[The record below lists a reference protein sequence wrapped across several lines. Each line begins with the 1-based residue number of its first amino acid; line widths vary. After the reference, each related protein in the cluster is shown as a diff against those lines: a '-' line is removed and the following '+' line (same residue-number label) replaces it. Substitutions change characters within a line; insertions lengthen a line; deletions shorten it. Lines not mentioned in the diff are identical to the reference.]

1 MHYEHHR
8 YVGKVCVVTGAA
20 NGLGLNLAQRLVE
33 EGAQV
38 AALDLEQE
46 SLEREFGGQ
55 KDKVFTVSC
64 DVSSKA
70 SVDGAIAAV
79 LEHYDHIDALF
90 NIAGVIGRQS
100 FLDSTE
106 EQWRKVIDIN
116 LNGTFFVSQ
125 AVLRHM
131 VDKGIKGW
139 WSTPAPWHPRS
150 CPPIPA
156 PMLPAR
162 AASPC

>member
-8 YVGKVCVVTGAA
+8 YVGKICVVTGAA

-33 EGAQV
+33 EGALV
-38 AALDLEQE
+38 AALDLEKE

-55 KDKVFTVSC
+55 KEVFGVPC

-70 SVDGAIAAV
+70 SVDAAIAAV

-106 EQWRKVIDIN
+106 EQWRRVIDIN
-116 LNGTFFVSQ
+116 LNGT
-125 AVLRHM
+125 
-131 VDKGIKGW
+131 
-139 WSTPAPWHPRS
+139 
-150 CPPIPA
+150 
-156 PMLPAR
+156 
-162 AASPC
+162 